1 MLDPST
7 LEPVLA
13 NALGR
18 VLGRLQAGD
27 VPDDLGA
34 QARHYARLKAERGRA
49 AVAAALGLQEAEL
62 SFFDAALRDVE
73 RTRERAAG
81 DDPQSTRNA
90 VIAGVRLLSWLETIG
105 QRTPELALDTAGI
118 EALVS
123 EDVGRKQVRALE
135 LIVRSLITESY
146 GDQEALLAH
155 LREALNEKVV
165 AKWQAGAD
173 AGDLLSGCT
182 FSELAGLFVSKEEF
196 ARYEALYEDTPFLTL
211 LKQRRKTI
219 QSFLDDVRRI
229 RNALAHNKRITNTQ
243 LSLLDLYYEEVV
255 TPVQTAHDQGET
267 KVDPAAF
274 LDVSREDLDG
284 WFGGLQQDVRSVRD
298 DLGELRTDVMASLG
312 ALAEDTAAIKET
324 TRGVNRKL
332 VGVAIG
338 VVVLI
343 GLGVFLALQ
352 GGDTQQDVRTVKDT
366 AARTETI
373 ARNTADE
380 VETIRDTTRET
391 AEATREV
398 GEKVEEATEA
408 TREVGEKVDEATE
421 ATREVGEKVDEAT
434 EATREVGEKVEE
446 ATETMEAAAEAME
459 ETTAK
464 VVQTLEELRDG
475 FAALTRTGGI
485 IADARRP
492 QELYHNARLYE
503 QRGDYAQA
511 MQSYRRFFAF
521 DDLEFVDPHLRFQA
535 FVKLQ
540 NGVAGAREV
549 YYELKRA
556 APDNLA
562 MAFAWNLLLDGDA
575 RVQGLE
581 ALLDAH
587 PEFAPASYA
596 LSRDYSVA
604 RLGSQ
609 SLADKRE
616 EKRLLERFLRL
627 KEEGSFL
634 RYYLDQ
640 EVASEQVEDAK
651 ERLAALA
658 TIADEVLENPV
669 TLSAWKSNQ
678 GWTLNFSIPDTVKE
692 IFYRIGTAGEFK
704 STGFMAGVRSH
715 AGLPLPNYS
724 VSMGEV
730 EKTVV
735 QVKYSDPRGKEHG
748 PYDLVFDPE
757 AMLIQGAKTMLQAA
771 KNAWLTFGQL
781 GNGTPLLYFSH
792 VMSNRGALREIRYG
806 LDVDVPDRTH
816 PFTPAGPKDPLGI
829 HPDDQIYIEVPA
841 ATKYA
846 VVQLVFKDGTASE
859 VVRIDR

>member
-1 MLDPST
+1 MLDPAT
-7 LEPVLA
+7 LEPVLT

-18 VLGRLQAGD
+18 VLGRLQADD

-34 QARHYARLKAERGRA
+34 QAKHYARLKAERGRA
-49 AVAAALGLQEAEL
+49 AVAAALGLEEAEL
-62 SFFDAALRDVE
+62 SLFDAALRDVE
-73 RTRERAAG
+73 RTRAAG
-81 DDPQSTRNA
+81 DDPQSQRNA
-90 VIAGVRLLSWLETIG
+90 VIAGVRLLSWLETIQ
-105 QRTPELALDTAGI
+105 QRTPELDLDTVEI
-118 EALVS
+118 DALVS

-146 GDQEALLAH
+146 GDQEALLAR
-155 LREALNEKVV
+155 LRDALNEKVV

-173 AGDLLSGCT
+173 AGDILSGCT

-196 ARYEALYEDTPFLTL
+196 ARYETLYEDSPFLTL

-255 TPVQTAHDQGET
+255 SPVQTAHDQGET
-267 KVDPAAF
+267 KVDPAAY
-274 LDVSREDLDG
+274 LDASREDLDG
-284 WFGGLQQDVRSVRD
+284 WFGGLQADVQSVRD

-312 ALAEDTAAIKET
+312 ALAEDTAEIKET

-338 VVVLI
+338 VAVLI

-352 GGDTQQDVRTVKDT
+352 GGDTQEDVQTVKET
-366 AARTETI
+366 AERTETI
-373 ARNTADE
+373 ARTTAE
-380 VETIRDTTRET
+380 GVETLRDTTRET

-398 GEKVEEATEA
+398 AERVEETTEA

-421 ATREVGEKVDEAT
+421 ATRRVGEKVDEAT
-434 EATREVGEKVEE
+434 E
-446 ATETMEAAAEAME
+446 TMEAAIEAME

-503 QRGDYAQA
+503 QRGDTAQA

-521 DDLEFVDPHLRFQA
+521 DDLEFVDPHLRFQS

-540 NGVAGAREV
+540 NGVAGAREI

-581 ALLDAH
+581 ALLEAH

-616 EKRLLERFLRL
+616 EKRLLERFLQL

-692 IFYRIGTAGEFK
+692 IFYRIGTEGEFK

-757 AMLIQGAKTMLQAA
+757 AMLIQGAKTMLQAS
-771 KNAWLTFGQL
+771 KNAWLAFGQM
-781 GNGTPLLYFSH
+781 GNGTPLLYFSN
-792 VMSNRGALREIRYG
+792 VMSNRGALSEIRYG
-806 LDVDVPDRTH
+806 LDVEVPDRTH

-829 HPDDQIYIEVPA
+829 HPEDQIYIEVPA

-846 VVQLVFKDGTASE
+846 VIQLVFKDGTTSE